1 MKKSEFRNYLLF
13 LFGINSGLRISDI
26 LSLKVKDVQD
36 VDYIE
41 IKEQKTQ
48 KYKKFPV
55 NYTFKKLLDNF
66 TKNKYSEEWLFKSK
80 KGNFPITRIQLIE
93 IYWLDLRLKV
103 EDDNACWLAKF
114 KFLQKHLLK
123 YQQ

>member
-26 LSLKVKDVQD
+26 LSIKVKDVQD

-80 KGNFPITRIQLIE
+80 KGNFPITRIQLIG
-93 IYWLDLRLKV
+93 
-103 EDDNACWLAKF
+103 
-114 KFLQKHLLK
+114 
-123 YQQ
+123 